1 MNQQAEDRDEK
12 YLDRADKRKRSEN
25 ILRDIWNNI
34 KQNNIFILQDP
45 ERGERER
52 KISEKNILRNDGWT
66 LS

>member
-12 YLDRADKRKRSEN
+12 YLDRADKRKRSET

-34 KQNNIFILQDP
+34 KQNNIFRKRR
-45 ERGERER
+45 EGEKNIR
-52 KISEKNILRNDGWT
+52 KNILRNDGWT